1 MVIYLIRVTENKAT
15 EKNGNRQEKN
25 LIVYRNQISTIK
37 AMQNHRPIMSADLVF
52 PEENLTFTAA
62 QGFGF
67 FVASPGLTLK
77 NGYYKITRKL
87 GRGRFSSTWLVS
99 NHESGYVDIFHSCGG
114 DLKTI

>member
-1 MVIYLIRVTENKAT
+1 MEIGK
-15 EKNGNRQEKN
+15 EKN

-37 AMQNHRPIMSADLVF
+37 APQNHRFLPAIMSADLVF

-77 NGYYKITRKL
+77 NGCYKITRKL